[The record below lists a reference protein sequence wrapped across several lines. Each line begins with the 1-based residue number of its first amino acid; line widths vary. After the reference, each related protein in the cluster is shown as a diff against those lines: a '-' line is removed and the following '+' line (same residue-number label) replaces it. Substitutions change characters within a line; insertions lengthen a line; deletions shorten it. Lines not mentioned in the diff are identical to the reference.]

1 MINKENIT
9 TVILAGGKAERM
21 NGKDK
26 GLLKINDT
34 LIIEQLYKISA
45 KFTSK
50 VYINANRN
58 IQKYQD
64 MGYTILE
71 DTFDG
76 FQGPLAGIYTA
87 LLNTKTDYL
96 LILPCDSPLIND
108 DYFKRMIS
116 GDDNFEIKCAHDG
129 KRIQPVHALIKNNI
143 TKSLEKFLSTGQR
156 KIDKWYDDRN
166 LRLVDFSD
174 NKNLFINI
182 NSPKD
187 LIEYESLLKNNINN
201 YDK

>member
-26 GLLKINDT
+26 GLLKINNT
-34 LIIEQLYKISA
+34 FVIEQLYKISA

-58 IQKYQD
+58 INKYKK
-64 MGYTILE
+64 MGYTVLV
-71 DTFDG
+71 DAFDG

-96 LILPCDSPLIND
+96 LILPCDGPLIND
-108 DYFKRMIS
+108 TYFKKMLS
-116 GDDNFEIKCAHDG
+116 GDDDFEIKCAHDG

-143 TKSLEKFLSTGQR
+143 TESLKKFLLTGQR
-156 KIDKWYDDRN
+156 KIDKWYNDRN
-166 LRLVDFSD
+166 LKLIDFSD

-187 LIEYESLLKNNINN
+187 LIEYESLLK
-201 YDK
+201 K

>member
-26 GLLKINDT
+26 GLLKINNT
-34 LIIEQLYKISA
+34 FVIEQLYKISA

-58 IQKYQD
+58 INKYKK
-64 MGYTILE
+64 MGYTVLV
-71 DTFDG
+71 DAFDG

-96 LILPCDSPLIND
+96 LILPCDGPLIND
-108 DYFKRMIS
+108 AYFKKMLS
-116 GDDNFEIKCAHDG
+116 GDDDFEIKCAHDG

-143 TKSLEKFLSTGQR
+143 TESLKKFLLTGQR
-156 KIDKWYDDRN
+156 KIDKWYNDRN
-166 LRLVDFSD
+166 LKLIDFSD

-187 LIEYESLLKNNINN
+187 LIEYESLLK
-201 YDK
+201 K

>member
-1 MINKENIT
+1 M
-9 TVILAGGKAERM
+9 V
-21 NGKDK
+21 
-26 GLLKINDT
+26 
-34 LIIEQLYKISA
+34 
-45 KFTSK
+45 
-50 VYINANRN
+50 
-58 IQKYQD
+58 
-64 MGYTILE
+64 
-71 DTFDG
+71 
-76 FQGPLAGIYTA
+76 
-87 LLNTKTDYL
+87 
-96 LILPCDSPLIND
+96 
-108 DYFKRMIS
+108 S

-129 KRIQPVHALIKNNI
+129 KRIQPVHALIKKNI
-143 TKSLEKFLSTGQR
+143 TESLEKFLSTGQR